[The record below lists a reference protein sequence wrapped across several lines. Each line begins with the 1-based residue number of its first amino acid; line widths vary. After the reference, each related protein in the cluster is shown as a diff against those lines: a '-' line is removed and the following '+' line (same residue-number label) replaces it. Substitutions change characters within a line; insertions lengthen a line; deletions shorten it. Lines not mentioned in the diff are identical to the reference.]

1 MANYD
6 ANDLDWSWDG
16 DFYLGEDG
24 DIKTADDDL
33 VRSLENEIQTVLK
46 SEFDD
51 WESHPTLGANLSD
64 FRGEPNTRETG
75 KAIEERVLSRL
86 TSINLVKAEDISVRV
101 TPTSR
106 TQVMIAITIRATPTP
121 NNRLSIG
128 EPIVVVLTYDTLED
142 SVFFLPTSKLDRDS
156 RGF

>member
-6 ANDLDWSWDG
+6 TLDLDWSWDG
-16 DFYLGEDG
+16 DFYIGEDG
-24 DIKTADDDL
+24 DIKTNDDDL

-75 KAIEERVLSRL
+75 RAIEERVISRL
-86 TSINLVKAEDISVRV
+86 TSINLVKAEDIAVRV
-101 TPTSR
+101 TPTSSS
-106 TQVMIAITIRATPTP
+106 QVMIAISVRAVPTP
-121 NNRLSIG
+121 SNRLNLG
-128 EPIVVVLTYDTLED
+128 ERILTTLLYDTLED
-142 SVFFLPTSKLDRDS
+142 SVFFIPTSKLDRDS